1 MLNAKASPSEC
12 QLPECVYRAP
22 DCSLPLAELHSLRLT
37 FSLRLSCRCFSFQ
50 ISDFFFFMER
60 CLFSVLGILCL
71 PQFFSARQSQVKT
84 NVTPKATQLNPNK
97 TTKFLTSSSVLIIY
111 QNTSLSMLQNDDIY
125 RNHTNNLEN

>member
-50 ISDFFFFMER
+50 ISDFFFS
-60 CLFSVLGILCL
+60 LWNAAYSLCL
-71 PQFFSARQSQVKT
+71 EFCVFPSFSLPDKVKS
-84 NVTPKATQLNPNK
+84 KQ
-97 TTKFLTSSSVLIIY
+97 
-111 QNTSLSMLQNDDIY
+111 M
-125 RNHTNNLEN
+125 

>member
-1 MLNAKASPSEC
+1 MPKPHPANVSFLSVYIGPQIAPCLWLNCIPLDLLLVSGFPVVASASKS
-12 QLPECVYRAP
+12 V
-22 DCSLPLAELHSLRLT
+22 
-37 FSLRLSCRCFSFQ
+37 
-50 ISDFFFFMER
+50 IFFFFMER

-111 QNTSLSMLQNDDIY
+111 QSTSLSMLQNDDIY